1 MLDPNYWHVSIDAR
15 RVVSMLDE
23 SWKDMSDPGICLLC
37 GTEHHG
43 IEPDAEHLD
52 CDHCQADQ
60 VTGIELIAAR
70 MMT

>member
-1 MLDPNYWHVSIDAR
+1 MLDSQHWHVSIDAN
-15 RVVSMLDE
+15 RVVGILDE
-23 SWKDMSDPGICLLC
+23 SWEDLGSPGICLLC

-43 IEPDAEHLD
+43 IEPDAEHID

-60 VTGIELIAAR
+60 VTGVELIAAR